1 MIWWVGNLAGMKKHN
16 LRLWV
21 IGQLVAL
28 NIGTLV
34 AVEHDFSVGFAVFFA
49 LCVLVDIRGQMG

>member
-1 MIWWVGNLAGMKKHN
+1 MSDLADMKKHN
-16 LRLWV
+16 LSLWV
-21 IGQLVAL
+21 IGQFVAL
-28 NIGTLV
+28 GIGALV